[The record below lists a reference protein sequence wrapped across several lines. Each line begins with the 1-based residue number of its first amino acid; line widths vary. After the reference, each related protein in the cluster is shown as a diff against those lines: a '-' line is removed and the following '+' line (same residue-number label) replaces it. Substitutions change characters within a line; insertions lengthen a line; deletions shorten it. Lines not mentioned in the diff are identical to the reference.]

1 MSYAGSQTRQSGLS
15 MIELMIATVISLFL
29 VSGVLSVF
37 SGSKASFHLIE
48 AEARMHDN
56 ALFAIDTLNNVIRHG
71 GYASDPKNDY
81 TTVTAPFVAGNAGD
95 VIQGTQ
101 GAGSSPDTITVWY
114 QGDDDNRISNCHGI
128 NIPITQLSRNRFQLS
143 GTDLQCVQDNNGAGA
158 STRPLISGITDM
170 QILYGID
177 TIGDGS
183 VNRYVTIDT
192 LGTPLLRDQIVGVK
206 ITLTLQERAGA
217 DTLSKTFTTAI
228 ALRNKI

>member
-37 SGSKASFHLIE
+37 SGSKGSFHLIE

-56 ALFAIDTLNNVIRHG
+56 ALFAIDTLNNVIRHA
-71 GYASDPKNDY
+71 GYASDPRNDY

-101 GAGSSPDTITVWY
+101 GAADTITVWY
-114 QGDDDNRISNCHGI
+114 QGDDDGRISNCLGS
-128 NIPITQLSRNRFQLS
+128 NITSAQLSRNRFQLN

-158 STRPLISGITDM
+158 STQPLISGITDM

-206 ITLTLQERAGA
+206 ITLTLQEQAGA